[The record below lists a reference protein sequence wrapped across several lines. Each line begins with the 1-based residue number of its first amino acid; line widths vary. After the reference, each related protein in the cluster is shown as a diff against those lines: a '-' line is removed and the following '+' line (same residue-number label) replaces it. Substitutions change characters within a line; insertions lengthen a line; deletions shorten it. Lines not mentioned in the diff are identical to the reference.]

1 MVNGQERILPK
12 CCIGPESHPMDA
24 DESSLGAVPQV
35 LLRPGLRFACG
46 AKRSACSGL
55 WQTLPMPLLALTGG
69 IAAGKSTISR
79 MLQEHGALI
88 VDADAIVR
96 EVQAPGSPVL
106 DEIAAQFGR
115 EMLDAEGALDR
126 AALGTRVFGDPEA
139 LGRLNAIVHPA
150 VQRRAMERIQD
161 ALASGPDTVVIYDIP
176 LLLEKRDSDPWS
188 LVVVA
193 EAPAEVRTQRLV
205 TQRGMSAAD
214 AAARVGSQISDAQR
228 RAIADVVIDT
238 TGTMADTQRQVDEL
252 WERVAVRV

>member
-1 MVNGQERILPK
+1 MCADRDGLPK
-12 CCIGPESHPMDA
+12 CCVGSEKSPNGCRRIEPTTRPSRPA
-24 DESSLGAVPQV
+24 QGA
-35 LLRPGLRFACG
+35 LKICLWRKTTLRPA
-46 AKRSACSGL
+46 L

-106 DEIAAQFGR
+106 DEIAEEFGR
-115 EMLDAEGALDR
+115 EMIDADGALDR
-126 AALGTRVFGDPEA
+126 AALGTRVFGDAEA

-150 VQRRAMERIQD
+150 VQRRAMERIND

-176 LLLEKRDSDPWS
+176 LLLDRRESDPWS

-193 EAPAEVRTQRLV
+193 EAPAEVRTRRLV
-205 TQRGMSAAD
+205 TERGLSEAD
-214 AAARVGSQISDAQR
+214 AAARVASQISDEQR
-228 RAIADVVIDT
+228 RTIADVIIDT

-252 WERVAVRV
+252 WERVSVKV